1 MPIAAPKRGRNLAK
15 SLIKA
20 LGTLRQ
26 SHKSRPFLFQ
36 FRGLEHDHKRSVR
49 KEVQAHLGAKMHWS
63 LCPLVTGDH
72 HQHQIS
78 HRAHL
83 SGTGPVISSPP
94 FSLDSPSTPV
104 LLPPLVTAM
113 VVFYSCLMT
122 QDLPM
127 FTPGFLMV
135 ITCKRLVEF
144 RWQIH
149 PFPTRVENSKR
160 VSTLA
165 SPAEDETWIQVCNI

>member
-63 LCPLVTGDH
+63 LCPLGH
-72 HQHQIS
+72 WW
-78 HRAHL
+78 
-83 SGTGPVISSPP
+83 SSPTSNISP
-94 FSLDSPSTPV
+94 RQWLIVTCLALVLLFRHLLFSLDNPSTPV
-104 LLPPLVTAM
+104 LLLPNVTAM
-113 VVFYSCLMT
+113 LVFYSCLMT

-135 ITCKRLVEF
+135 ITCRRLVEF
-144 RWQIH
+144 WWQIY

-165 SPAEDETWIQVCNI
+165 SPAEDET

>member
-1 MPIAAPKRGRNLAK
+1 MPFAAPKRGRNLAK

-78 HRAHL
+78 HRGSDLYESSLVRHL
-83 SGTGPVISSPP
+83 SCYFVTS

-104 LLPPLVTAM
+104 FLQPLVTAM

-135 ITCKRLVEF
+135 ITCKRLLEF
-144 RWQIH
+144 WRRIR
-149 PFPTRVENSKR
+149 PFVPELRTRSGYQR
-160 VSTLA
+160 
-165 SPAEDETWIQVCNI
+165 

>member
-1 MPIAAPKRGRNLAK
+1 MPFAAPKRGRNLAK

-49 KEVQAHLGAKMHWS
+49 KEVQTHLGAKCIAPWS
-63 LCPLVTGDH
+63 LVIITNIKYLTEAVTYMK
-72 HQHQIS
+72 
-78 HRAHL
+78 AHL
-83 SGTGPVISSPP
+83 SGTCLIISSPP
-94 FSLDSPSTPV
+94 FSLDNPSTHVP
-104 LLPPLVTAM
+104 LLPLVTAM

-135 ITCKRLVEF
+135 ITCKRLLDF
-144 RWQIH
+144 
-149 PFPTRVENSKR
+149 
-160 VSTLA
+160 
-165 SPAEDETWIQVCNI
+165 